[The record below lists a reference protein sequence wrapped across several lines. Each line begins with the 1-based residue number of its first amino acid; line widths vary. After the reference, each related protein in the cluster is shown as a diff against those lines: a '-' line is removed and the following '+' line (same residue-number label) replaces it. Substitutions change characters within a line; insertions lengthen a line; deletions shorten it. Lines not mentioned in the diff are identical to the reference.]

1 MPWHVSH
8 ATYDILAFPIDREN
22 MRKKET
28 TSWKARWHSDKK
40 TTWSFNLRLERTRS
54 MIKALLAT
62 PQTSNKCITTSNKG
76 ITTSNKYKGITTSNK
91 LLVETKDVLND
102 SCSRLQFGALL
113 WVVYALARISRRHR
127 DCLGWNLNRH
137 VNVVFPRWAARHT
150 IKCNINTAAKVRS
163 LSLSLYTYI
172 YIYIVSVQHKLEWT
186 LWIPLNS
193 CATVSASTTLEMMFL

>member
-1 MPWHVSH
+1 
-8 ATYDILAFPIDREN
+8 
-22 MRKKET
+22 
-28 TSWKARWHSDKK
+28 
-40 TTWSFNLRLERTRS
+40 

-76 ITTSNKYKGITTSNK
+76 ITTSNKYKGITTSNKGIATSSKK

-137 VNVVFPRWAARHT
+137 VNVVFPR
-150 IKCNINTAAKVRS
+150 
-163 LSLSLYTYI
+163 
-172 YIYIVSVQHKLEWT
+172 
-186 LWIPLNS
+186 
-193 CATVSASTTLEMMFL
+193 